1 MIQKALEYIV
11 GLSKAE
17 VQEVNG
23 SKYSDKRLTR
33 IDEDLRAEQISLFT
47 LNSLVDYIKSATDI
61 VERKLLVHVVSP
73 TEVELISELDRD
85 RKRETLAYVTASV
98 PKISL
103 NNFMSQ
109 EEFIIMLQSQFVDF
123 ELNGINDKQIVLQVA
138 GNVIDKTVADYGD
151 DGITQKATIKTGLA
165 TNDDVKVPNPV
176 VLVPYRSFQEIIQ
189 VPSSFVFRMR
199 QSDRGVTC
207 ALFEADG
214 GAWKIDA
221 VMRVKKYLQ
230 ESLEGIGRITVIA

>member
-17 VQEVNG
+17 IQEVNG

-33 IDEDLRAEQISLFT
+33 IDEELRAEHVSLFT
-47 LNSLVDYIKSATDI
+47 LNSLIDYIKSNTDTI
-61 VERKLLVHVVSP
+61 KGKCLVHVVSP
-73 TEVELISELDRD
+73 TEVELISELDKD
-85 RKRETLAYVTASV
+85 RKRETLAYVTASI
-98 PKISL
+98 PKINL
-103 NNFMSQ
+103 NSFMSQ
-109 EEFIIMLQSQFVDF
+109 EEFIIMMQSQFSND
-123 ELNGINDKQIVLQVA
+123 ETQPNDKEIVLQVA

-151 DGITQKATIKTGLA
+151 DGISQKATIRTGIA

-176 VLVPYRSFQEIIQ
+176 ILVPYRSFQEILQ

-199 QSDRGVTC
+199 QGDRGVSC

-214 GAWKIDA
+214 GAWKIDS
-221 VMRVKKYLQ
+221 VLRVKQFLQ
-230 ESLEGIGRITVIA
+230 NQLEGIDNITVIA